1 MGSERAREYV
11 AECFW
16 PDVGERDLEALDER
30 ATRVVAR
37 LAEEGEPVRYLGS
50 LLMRSDEVVLC
61 FFQGS
66 EAAVRK
72 AALRARVPLE
82 RIVEAAR
89 SPWPKA
95 VKP

>member
-16 PDVGERDLEALDER
+16 PDVRERDLEALDAR
-30 ATRVVAR
+30 VTRVAAR
-37 LAEEGEPVRYLGS
+37 LEGGREPVHYLGS

-66 EAAVRK
+66 ECAVRK
-72 AALRARVPLE
+72 AAEDAQVPFE
-82 RIVEAAR
+82 RLVEAAR
-89 SPWPKA
+89 SPLAKA
-95 VKP
+95 VKR